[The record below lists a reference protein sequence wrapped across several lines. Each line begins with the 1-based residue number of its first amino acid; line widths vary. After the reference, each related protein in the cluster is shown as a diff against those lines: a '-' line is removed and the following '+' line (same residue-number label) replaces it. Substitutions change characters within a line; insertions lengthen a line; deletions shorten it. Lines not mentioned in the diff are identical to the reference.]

1 MFFCKIFTWETGI
14 PPVPK
19 PKTIFGYQKL
29 LLLPLLGDHRDI
41 SALYS
46 KIYLWCTHTYVGLV
60 LNLPKI
66 RTCIYIYMYWRG
78 RNFVMYEYFVLN
90 FQREMNASWK
100 IFSFINF
107 FQLTYVSDMNSLCTP
122 FVVYRKATSAEKT
135 HVMLFWYV
143 NRNNIISKIFLLCVS
158 YWKGEWPRHE

>member
-1 MFFCKIFTWETGI
+1 MDHTAYVGIVFKYVKNFIKVGPNNKYPSKKKSGTVTKFYNSWHLQVFCTKCNRGTGK

-107 FQLTYVSDMNSLCTP
+107 SNFHM
-122 FVVYRKATSAEKT
+122 
-135 HVMLFWYV
+135 
-143 NRNNIISKIFLLCVS
+143 
-158 YWKGEWPRHE
+158 